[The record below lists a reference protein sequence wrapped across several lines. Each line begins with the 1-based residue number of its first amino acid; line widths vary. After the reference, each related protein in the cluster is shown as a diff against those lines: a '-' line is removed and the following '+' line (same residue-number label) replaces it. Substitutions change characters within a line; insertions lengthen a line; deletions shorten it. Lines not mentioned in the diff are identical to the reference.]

1 MTPEEFVRMR
11 ADMNRRLTVAVGI
24 WISEVGVEML
34 EEVRALSEG
43 WAKGEPLRATD
54 EQLTIIGQA
63 MNTFYLFVK
72 TTIVEDAVAKKL
84 KKGG

>member
-1 MTPEEFVRMR
+1 M
-11 ADMNRRLTVAVGI
+11 
-24 WISEVGVEML
+24 
-34 EEVRALSEG
+34 
-43 WAKGEPLRATD
+43 RATD